1 LARTLTGEAL
11 IFFWRA
17 DPCGEALGRARVAVP
32 YGTTPNE
39 HRTLRDIVTGAHED
53 VKVKSGFI
61 AGLSI

>member
-1 LARTLTGEAL
+1 MVRRYFLFG
-11 IFFWRA
+11 A

-39 HRTLRDIVTGAHED
+39 HRILRDLVTGAHED

-61 AGLSI
+61 AGLII